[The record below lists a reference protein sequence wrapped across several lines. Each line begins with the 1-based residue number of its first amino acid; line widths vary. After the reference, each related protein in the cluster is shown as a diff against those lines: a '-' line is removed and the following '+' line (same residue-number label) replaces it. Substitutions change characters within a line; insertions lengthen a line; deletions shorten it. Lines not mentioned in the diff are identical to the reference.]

1 MTPDWITSLV
11 RGADRALIAI
21 ASLGLM
27 AMMLHI
33 CLDIGASLLLNAPI
47 ATTSAIVTNY
57 YMIAVAFL
65 PIYTA
70 EVRNGHIGVNL
81 VTAMLPPRIQNGL
94 DLLMLTLTAGVYAL
108 LTAQSWGQAM
118 KKFVVNDFVVEQTT
132 KIFLWPSY
140 FMLPVTFA
148 AVTLLMLVKVAL
160 RLTYRMGPG
169 EEFLPG
175 REGQDHV

>member
-1 MTPDWITSLV
+1 MTPDWITKLV
-11 RGADRALIAI
+11 RGADRALIAV

-33 CLDIGASLLLNAPI
+33 CLDIAGSLIFNAPI

-81 VTAMLPPRIQNGL
+81 ITAMLPLKVQNRL
-94 DLLMLTLTAGVYAL
+94 DLLMLALTAGVYAL
-108 LTAQSWGQAM
+108 MAAQSWGQAM
-118 KKFVVNDFVVEQTT
+118 KKFAVNEFVVEQTT
-132 KIFLWPSY
+132 KILLWPSY
-140 FMLPVTFA
+140 YMLPVTFA
-148 AVTLLMLVKVAL
+148 AVALLMLVKIAL
-160 RLTYRMGPG
+160 RLIYGMGPG
-169 EEFLPG
+169 EEFLPHHG
-175 REGQDHV
+175 DHDHV